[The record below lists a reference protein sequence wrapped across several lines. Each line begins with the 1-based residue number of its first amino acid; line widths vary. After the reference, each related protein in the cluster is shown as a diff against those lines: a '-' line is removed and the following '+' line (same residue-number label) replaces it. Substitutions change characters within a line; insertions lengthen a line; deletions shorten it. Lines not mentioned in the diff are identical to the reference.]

1 MIHFPSVVFL
11 FTQFWHTEVSSLNS
25 NADNKIVDNDIN
37 VNVTSPPLS
46 VHLHHPEQYNHKD
59 LFKYQKRE
67 SSNICVNTGVA
78 IPTRR

>member
-1 MIHFPSVVFL
+1 MNSSPQFVCPLFVSIIMIHFPSVVFL

-46 VHLHHPEQYNHKD
+46 AHLHHPEQYNHKD
-59 LFKYQKRE
+59 LF
-67 SSNICVNTGVA
+67 
-78 IPTRR
+78 